1 MMDDG
6 KVPWVDGR
14 ESKGKTVV
22 CNNMSQYRMSMT
34 VC

>member
-1 MMDDG
+1 MDDG